1 MNNFC
6 NFGNLAFVNYNRLL
20 NYYHRVNHG
29 HVETQTMQTADCRLQ
44 TVQTVQTV
52 QTECYFF
59 YLYLNF
65 LVRFLL

>member
-1 MNNFC
+1 MC
-6 NFGNLAFVNYNRLL
+6 NLK
-20 NYYHRVNHG
+20 RVIFTRGILSTPACDG

-59 YLYLNF
+59 TCSSIF
-65 LVRFLL
+65 